1 VVRGEDK
8 MDTEIIIALIMGIGG
23 TLSGLAAILSAIL
36 LHRKT
41 VVLLEYRMGQV
52 EKKLDS
58 HNGYAKLFSE
68 TSEQIAGIEKDIAVI
83 KTSLQYIQKEVDDE
97 K

>member
-1 VVRGEDK
+1 
-8 MDTEIIIALIMGIGG
+8 MDAGIIIAIGG
-23 TLSGLAAILSAIL
+23 VLSGIAGILSAIL
-36 LHRKT
+36 LNRKT
-41 VVLLEYRMGQV
+41 MALLEYRMGQV

-68 TSEQIAGIEKDIAVI
+68 TSAQIGQMQTDIAVI
-83 KTSLQYIQKEVDDE
+83 KTSLQYIQKEVDDG

>member
-1 VVRGEDK
+1 MSPEMIAAIGSLVV
-8 MDTEIIIALIMGIGG
+8 GIG
-23 TLSGLAAILSAIL
+23 AILSAIL
-36 LHRKT
+36 LNRKT
-41 VVLLEYRMGQV
+41 MALLEYRMGQV

-68 TSEQIAGIEKDIAVI
+68 TSAQIGQMQTDIAVI
-83 KTSLQYIQKEVDDE
+83 KTSLQYIQKEVDDG

>member
-1 VVRGEDK
+1 MSPEMIAAIGSLVV
-8 MDTEIIIALIMGIGG
+8 GIG
-23 TLSGLAAILSAIL
+23 AILSAIL

-41 VVLLEYRMGQV
+41 VVLLEYRMAQV

-68 TSEQIAGIEKDIAVI
+68 TSERIAGIEKDIAVI
-83 KTSLQYIQKEVDDE
+83 KTSLQYIQKEVDDG

>member
-1 VVRGEDK
+1 
-8 MDTEIIIALIMGIGG
+8 MDTGIIIAIIAGIGG

-36 LHRKT
+36 LNRKT
-41 VVLLEYRMGQV
+41 MALLEYRMGQV

-58 HNGYAKLFSE
+58 HNGYARLFSE
-68 TSEQIAGIEKDIAVI
+68 TSDRIGKMQTDIEVI
-83 KTSLQYIQKEVDDE
+83 KTTLSFIQKEVDDG

>member
-1 VVRGEDK
+1 MSPEMIAAIGSLVV
-8 MDTEIIIALIMGIGG
+8 GIG
-23 TLSGLAAILSAIL
+23 AILSAIL

-41 VVLLEYRMGQV
+41 VVLLEYRMAQV

-58 HNGYAKLFSE
+58 HNGYARLFSE
-68 TSEQIAGIEKDIAVI
+68 TSSEISEMRTDIQVI
-83 KTSLQYIQKEVDDE
+83 KNDLSWIRKEVDDG

>member
-1 VVRGEDK
+1 
-8 MDTEIIIALIMGIGG
+8 MDTGIIIAIIAGIGG

-36 LHRKT
+36 LNRKT
-41 VVLLEYRMGQV
+41 MALLEYRMNQV

-68 TSEQIAGIEKDIAVI
+68 TSSQISKMQTDIEVI
-83 KTSLQYIQKEVDDE
+83 KTTLTFIQREAEQK
-97 K
+97 